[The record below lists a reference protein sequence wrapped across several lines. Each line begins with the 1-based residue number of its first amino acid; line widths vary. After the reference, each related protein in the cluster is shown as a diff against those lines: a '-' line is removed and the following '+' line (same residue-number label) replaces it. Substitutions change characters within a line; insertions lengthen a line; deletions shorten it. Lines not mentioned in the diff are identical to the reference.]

1 MRRLACTLIGCLMAS
16 GGEAIAQVVVT
27 ATRITTPIKIDGRLD
42 DAVYREVAPLTGFI
56 QQEPEEGQPVTE
68 RTEAW
73 VLFDADNI
81 YIACRCYDAHPE
93 GIQSKDMRRDSAN
106 QRYNDNFGVL
116 LDTFH
121 DRRNGFIF
129 SITPNGGFTDG
140 LVTDE
145 RGFNSDW
152 NTVWDSA
159 AARSDEGWIAEMA
172 IPFKSLRYAPGDVQ
186 TWGINLRR
194 MIRTK
199 NEYAF
204 IVPMSKAWT
213 SSTAMLHV
221 GAAATLAGLEAPPP
235 HVVFEVKPYAL
246 IDTKT
251 DHLVRPAITNDLT
264 GDAGVDV
271 KIGVTKAMTADL
283 TYRTDFAQVED
294 DEAQVNLTRFA
305 LSFPEKREFF
315 LEGAGIFTSF
325 GSAVPSAVS
334 GSGSDAPSLFYS
346 RRIGLA
352 GARAVPILGGGRL
365 TGKVEKWTVG
375 ALDIQAE
382 DDPLSGTRE
391 TNFAVLRVRRDVGRR
406 STVGAMGTSRSVSA
420 SGSGDNQMYGADG
433 TFTFFENVYLA
444 GYVARTSTTG
454 LEGKDYSYRGNFSYA
469 GDLYGVL
476 VDRLAV
482 EDNFNPEIGFLRRRA
497 FRSTFGGL
505 RFSPRPKRRQA
516 IRQYHFENSLE
527 YVTNTVNELESREA
541 RGNFRIDLQNAD
553 QVGAT
558 YTHNREDL
566 VEPFLI
572 APGVRIPIGSYT
584 FQNLRLFYTPAPQ
597 HRVSGTFSADTGSF
611 YSGTKQAAGFRGRL
625 ELTPRFAVEPNLSF
639 NWVDLPEGAFTNT
652 VIGNRGTY
660 TISPR
665 MFVSALVQYTSS
677 TTSVLT
683 NVRLRWEYSPGS
695 EMFVVYS
702 EGRDTQPLA
711 PVHGVPLENR
721 GLAIKLTKLL
731 RF

>member
-1 MRRLACTLIGCLMAS
+1 MLCLLIPGAN
-16 GGEAIAQVVVT
+16 AFAQVVIQ
-27 ATRITTPIKIDGRLD
+27 ATRVTTPIKIDGRLD
-42 DAVYREVAPLTGFI
+42 DAAYREVAPLTDFI
-56 QQEPEEGQPVTE
+56 QQEPQEGAPVTE

-73 VLFDADNI
+73 VLFDDDNI

-106 QRYNDNFGVL
+106 QRFNDNFGVM

-129 SITPNGGFTDG
+129 SVTPNGGFTDG

-145 RGFNSDW
+145 RSFNPDW
-152 NTVWDSA
+152 NTVWDSSGS
-159 AARSDEGWIAEMA
+159 RFDQGWIAEMA

-199 NEYAF
+199 NEFAF

-213 SSTAMLHV
+213 SSTAMLHI
-221 GAAATLAGLEAPPP
+221 GAAATLTGVEAPRP
-235 HVVFEVKPYAL
+235 HVNLEVKPYAL
-246 IDTKT
+246 SNTRT
-251 DHLVRPAITNDLT
+251 DRLARPALSNDFT

-271 KIGVTKAMTADL
+271 KVGVTKALTADI

-315 LEGAGIFTSF
+315 LEGAGVFTSF
-325 GSAVPSAVS
+325 GVVGPAAVG

-352 GARAVPILGGGRL
+352 GSRAVPILGGGRL
-365 TGKVEKWTVG
+365 TGKVGKWSVG
-375 ALDIQAE
+375 ALDMQAQ
-382 DDPLSGTRE
+382 DDPDSGARE
-391 TNFAVLRVRRDVGRR
+391 TNFAVLRMRRDVGRR
-406 STVGAMGTSRSVSA
+406 STVGVMATSRSVTT
-420 SGSGDNQMYGADG
+420 SGTGDNQMYGADG
-433 TFTFFENVYLA
+433 SFTFFQNVYLA
-444 GYVARTSTTG
+444 GYVARTKTTG
-454 LEGKDYSYRGNFSYA
+454 LSGKDYSYRGNFSYA
-469 GDLYGVL
+469 GDRYGVL
-476 VDRLAV
+476 VDRVAL

-497 FRSTFGGL
+497 FRSNFGGL
-505 RFSPRPKRRQA
+505 RFSPRPARRQT
-516 IRQYHFENSLE
+516 IRQYHLEQSLE
-527 YVTNTVNELESREA
+527 YVTNTRNQLESREA
-541 RGNFRIDLQNAD
+541 RSNFRIDLQNAD
-553 QVGAT
+553 QLGAT
-558 YTHNREDL
+558 YTTNLEAL
-566 VEPFLI
+566 VEPFPI
-572 APGVRIPIGSYT
+572 ATGVRIPVGSYT
-584 FQNLRLFYTPAPQ
+584 FQNLRVYYTPAPQ
-597 HRVSGTFSADTGSF
+597 HRVSGTFSVDTGSF
-611 YSGTKQAAGFRGRL
+611 YSGRKDAAAFRGRL
-625 ELTPRFAVEPNLSF
+625 ELTPRFAIEPNLSF
-639 NWVDLPEGAFTNT
+639 NWIDLPEGKFTNT
-652 VIGNRGTY
+652 LVGNRGTF

-665 MFVSALVQYTSS
+665 MFVAALVQYTSS

-702 EGRDTQPLA
+702 EGRDTEPLA
-711 PVHGVPLENR
+711 PMRGVPIENR
-721 GLAIKLTKLL
+721 GLAIKVTKLL